1 MGSIKSSKPGPWLVL
16 AASASFLVAGCTDG
30 DNAPVTDTLPATEVV
45 TSTATATA
53 LVTPWGRFLI
63 NPVLDGKSA
72 INPQGLPYPVING
85 AGTRSVEASN
95 EDQVRAAR
103 DAGIRVIEIPER
115 FRQGMQLQGME
126 AKDGGNQFIFDIAY
140 SSGRDTPDLRSIRLT
155 AFTPT
160 AAVPFEVFPG
170 HPVIDFAATFEVNGN
185 PTLTVLPGAATD
197 PRDERVI
204 AWSQGTAV
212 YYLRTTGLFDTSA
225 VIELA
230 REISRTESA
239 R

>member
-1 MGSIKSSKPGPWLVL
+1 MKLSRTSGSVILAATAALVL
-16 AASASFLVAGCTDG
+16 GGCRGG
-30 DNAPVTDTLPATEVV
+30 DDTPATTTPPAME
-45 TSTATATA
+45 TATLTATTTA
-53 LVTPWGRFLI
+53 QVTPWGRFLI
-63 NPVLDGKSA
+63 NPVVDGKSA
-72 INPQGLPYPVING
+72 INPQGLPYPVISG
-85 AGTRSVEASN
+85 AGTRSVEAST

-103 DAGIRVIEIPER
+103 DAGGHVIDIPER

-140 SSGRDTPDLRSIRLT
+140 YSGKDTPDVRSIRIS

-170 HPVIDFAATFEVNGN
+170 HPVMNFAATFEVNGN

-197 PRDERVI
+197 PRDERIV
-204 AWSQGTAV
+204 AWSQGAAV
-212 YYLRTTGLFDTSA
+212 YYIRTTGLFEKSQLL
-225 VIELA
+225 ELA
-230 REISRTESA
+230 GEISRTEAA